1 MELLLSFL
9 KNPKYSLEPVL
20 QVIEDVFLPLREKIE
35 WGYIIPYMI
44 TGILNEHPRIAI
56 ALRQDQ
62 EKRDKYAEFYRT
74 MTTPECYE
82 AKIDHI

>member
-1 MELLLSFL
+1 M
-9 KNPKYSLEPVL
+9 PKTRRQQLALGSGFSPEQP
-20 QVIEDVFLPLREKIE
+20 DVFLPLREKIE

-44 TGILNEHPRIAI
+44 SGILNEHPRIAI
-56 ALRQDQ
+56 ALRQDP

-82 AKIDHI
+82 AKVE